1 MDGPGKILV
10 KAMADTLPGYDMARA
25 LRGEAQ
31 MDEAI
36 EQAGFM
42 ALHFSKTIGAII
54 DGEAPVPN
62 RA

>member
-1 MDGPGKILV
+1 
-10 KAMADTLPGYDMARA
+10 MADTLPGYDMARA